1 MGVDF
6 DAVIDKRRTIVDAV
20 SGLILLFMTCT
31 RCRHRPG
38 KWRVGW
44 GGGEGGGGG

>member
-20 SGLILLFMTCT
+20 SGLILLFMTCA
-31 RCRHRPG
+31 RRRHRPG
-38 KWRVGW
+38 GVEGMV
-44 GGGEGGGGG
+44 GGGGGG